1 MYNNFLLNRKFNM
14 LLTQSY
20 IRILQFQEEFKLT
33 ATNKFGKEWSQLCV
47 TKELRKVVN
56 KIAIDND
63 KHVYDLAENVFK
75 QMYPSYFQNQ
85 EIKN

>member
-1 MYNNFLLNRKFNM
+1 
-14 LLTQSY
+14 
-20 IRILQFQEEFKLT
+20 
-33 ATNKFGKEWSQLCV
+33 
-47 TKELRKVVN
+47 VN